1 MIFRILAAVVGTFG
15 FALLFALGERM
26 QRPLARLVRG
36 VLLVLTSLLALV
48 GLLIGVTG
56 AANEAWWAVAIG
68 GLVLLL
74 AARLGWKI
82 KRLAAERATASRW
95 GPGVPSTNLLP
106 DLRWRKLD
114 GVLSWPERQRARL
127 AREHIQGFL
136 AERES
141 PSLTHEHHAL
151 LVSLE
156 KRVPELID
164 TCLDRCRRA
173 RTDERRTYVAATL
186 DKLTQI
192 GAEAERARQEVRA
205 ADDTRLEVLHR
216 YFDTVAPA
224 GGQRPADR

>member
-1 MIFRILAAVVGTFG
+1 MLRILVALVGSLG
-15 FALLFALGERM
+15 FALVFALGERM
-26 QRPLARLVRG
+26 QRPLARLIRG
-36 VLLVLTSLLALV
+36 VLLALTALLAV
-48 GLLIGVTG
+48 IGLLIGVGG

-68 GLVLLL
+68 GLVLVL

-82 KRLAAERATASRW
+82 KRLAAEQATASRR
-95 GPGVPSTNLLP
+95 GPGVPSTSLLP

-141 PSLTHEHHAL
+141 PSLTTDHQAL

-156 KRVPELID
+156 NRVPELIE

-173 RTDERRTYVAATL
+173 RPEERRTYVAATL

-192 GAEAERARQEVRA
+192 GTEAERARQEVRA